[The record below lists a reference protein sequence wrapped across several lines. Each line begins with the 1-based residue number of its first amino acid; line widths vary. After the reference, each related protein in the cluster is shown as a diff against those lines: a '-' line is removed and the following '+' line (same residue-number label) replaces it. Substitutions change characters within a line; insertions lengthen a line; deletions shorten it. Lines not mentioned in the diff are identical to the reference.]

1 MDCNSKEHGKEYG
14 RQYQRSR
21 YENIRLQVAGVFS
34 FGRFPSQYDDPNQF
48 RLKNFIASLG

>member
-34 FGRFPSQYDDPNQF
+34 FGCFPSQYDDPNQF